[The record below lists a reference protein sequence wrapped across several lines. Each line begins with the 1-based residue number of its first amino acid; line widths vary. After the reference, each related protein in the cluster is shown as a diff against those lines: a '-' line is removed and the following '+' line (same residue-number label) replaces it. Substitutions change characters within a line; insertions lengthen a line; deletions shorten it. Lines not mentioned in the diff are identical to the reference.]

1 MSNITKLLMIW
12 KEIGILKQI
21 QKFLTKKVLFFLLIA
36 FILRIML
43 SFLPAFEYDQSA
55 FRFWSIR
62 LAKLGPAQFYSQQVF
77 TDNPVGF
84 LYILWA
90 VGLIKTNLLS
100 HSFFFQNNQ
109 HYDLLLKLPANI
121 ADLAS
126 ALLIYLMIK
135 RKLSEHLA
143 LLGFTLYAFNPA
155 IIFESAIFG
164 QYNGIAVF
172 FLLLSTYSI
181 LVKRIPGVVGCFVAI
196 ALTLKPQTIAFIPV
210 LGLLII
216 LKTKPL
222 VWFRS
227 FIIFL
232 VTLLLIYFP
241 FFPHNPFFGLFYVNQ
256 HSAGLFNCTSCFAFN
271 FWGIFGN
278 WQNDLQTFVM
288 LPYVY
293 WGIILLFIMLLPIL
307 FLKPFSLKF
316 KPPYFYLTAAITLMS
331 FFMLLTR
338 VHERYLFLFFPFLL
352 LAAIMLKSKIIIIFY
367 AFMSGLYFLNVYT
380 SYAYYN
386 NHLKITNLPVN
397 YLIDNFKSFSLV
409 SFLSFILFFIFYLNY
424 VKRNQNT

>member
-1 MSNITKLLMIW
+1 M
-12 KEIGILKQI
+12 
-21 QKFLTKKVLFFLLIA
+21 VRIA
-36 FILRIML
+36 L
-43 SFLPAFEYDQSA
+43 SFLPAFEYDQNA

-62 LAKLGPAQFYSQQVF
+62 LANLGPAQFYSKEVF
-77 TDNPVGF
+77 TNNPVGF
-84 LYILWA
+84 LYILW
-90 VGLIKTNLLS
+90 VIGSIKTNLLS

-126 ALLIYLMIK
+126 AILIYLLIK
-135 RKLSEHLA
+135 RKLNEHWA
-143 LLGFTLYAFNPA
+143 LWGFSLYAFNPG
-155 IIFESAIFG
+155 IISESAIFG

-181 LVKRIPGVVGCFVAI
+181 LVKKAPGVASCFAAI
-196 ALTLKPQTIAFIPV
+196 ALTLKPQTIAFVPL

-222 VWFRS
+222 EWFRS
-227 FIIFL
+227 FFIFL
-232 VTLLLIYFP
+232 VTLLLVYFP
-241 FFPHNPFFGLFYVNQ
+241 FFPTNPFLGLLYVNQ
-256 HSAGLFNCTSCFAFN
+256 NSAGLFNCTTCFAFN

-278 WQNDLQTFVM
+278 WQNDLQTFIM
-288 LPYVY
+288 IPYVY
-293 WGIILLFIMLLPIL
+293 WGIIFLFVILIPIL

-316 KPPYFYLTAAITLMS
+316 NPPYFYLTATITIMA

-352 LAAIMLKSKIIIIFY
+352 LAAIMLKSKILIIFY
-367 AFMSGLYFLNVYT
+367 IFMSSLYLLNVYT
-380 SYAYYN
+380 PYAYYN
-386 NHLKITNLPVN
+386 NHLQITNLPVN
-397 YLIDNFKSFSLV
+397 YLIDNFKIFSLI

-424 VKRNQNT
+424 VKHSQNT

>member
-1 MSNITKLLMIW
+1 MRHYIK
-12 KEIGILKQI
+12 K
-21 QKFLTKKVLFFLLIA
+21 KFLYLLFLA
-36 FILRIML
+36 FVVRMIFSI
-43 SFLPAFEYDQSA
+43 LPAFEYDQNA

-62 LAKLGPAQFYSQQVF
+62 LAELGPAQFYSQQVF

-84 LYILWA
+84 LYILWTI
-90 VGLIKTNLLS
+90 GEIKTNLLS
-100 HSFFFQNNQ
+100 HSFFFQSNQ

-126 ALLIYLMIK
+126 AVLIYLLIK
-135 RKLSEHLA
+135 RKLSEHWA

-172 FLLLSTYSI
+172 FLLLSAYSI
-181 LVKRIPGVVGCFVAI
+181 LVKRAPEITSCFVAI

-210 LGLLII
+210 IGILII

-222 VWFRS
+222 QWFRS
-227 FIIFL
+227 FFIFL
-232 VTLLLIYFP
+232 ATLLLIYFP
-241 FFPHNPFFGLFYVNQ
+241 FFPTNPLFGLFYVNQ
-256 HSAGLFNCTSCFAFN
+256 KAASLFNCTSCFAFN

-278 WQNDLQTFVM
+278 WHNDLQTFFM
-288 LPYVY
+288 IPYAY
-293 WGIILLFIMLLPIL
+293 WGMIFLFVILIPIL
-307 FLKPFSLKF
+307 FFKPFSLKF
-316 KPPYFYLTAAITLMS
+316 EPPYFYLTAAITIMA

-352 LAAIMLKSKIIIIFY
+352 LAAIMLKSKKLIILYI
-367 AFMSGLYFLNVYT
+367 FMSGLYLLNVYIP
-380 SYAYYN
+380 YAYYN

-397 YLIDNFKSFSLV
+397 YLIDNFKIFSLI
-409 SFLSFILFFIFYLNY
+409 SFLSFTLFFIFYINY
-424 VKRNQNT
+424 VKHNQNT